1 MNRLFK
7 ILGLMWLLTG
17 LMFSLAAY
25 EVIVLGDLHYDAP
38 EFHERE
44 ASGSESSGGKTTYK
58 IKGWQP
64 EQTPA
69 MLDAAA
75 ERMAPDT
82 AFVVQLGDLV
92 EGYAGNADVGYKR
105 FAPAVAELKR
115 RFPLPLYLV
124 KGNNDAAL
132 NGGQAFDDIMLP
144 IMSEE
149 FKPDKPLET
158 RADHTLMHE
167 NDLYIFF
174 DGIKPDVEFVERSLA
189 EHPDARNVFFLTH
202 YPVLPALRNQFADDI
217 VLGRPD
223 RSDPRRKLLKLL
235 AGRNAIVLC
244 GHIHRTT
251 LTRYRDENGQIT
263 QLSSYSRVTAPEAE
277 FKLEIVPPAEIFG
290 AAAAIESCGKNDNF
304 AQVIADYDGKYEL
317 YELIMPGAGFNT
329 LRVEDAGVYVQIHSG
344 TNAEASATLS
354 LR

>member
-1 MNRLFK
+1 LFK
-7 ILGLMWLLTG
+7 TLGLTWLLTG
-17 LMFSLAAY
+17 LAFSPAAY

-38 EFHERE
+38 EFRE
-44 ASGSESSGGKTTYK
+44 QGAPGSEVSGGRAMSKV
-58 IKGWQP
+58 KGWQP

-75 ERMAPDT
+75 EQISPDT

-92 EGYAGNADVGYKR
+92 EGYSGNADVGYKR

-115 RFPLPLYLV
+115 RFPLPLYFV

-144 IMSEE
+144 VMSGE
-149 FKPDKPLET
+149 FKLDKPLET
-158 RADHTLMHE
+158 LANHALMHE

-174 DGIKPDVEFVERSLA
+174 DSIKPDVEFVERSLVA
-189 EHPDARNVFFLTH
+189 HPDARNVFFLTH

-223 RSDPRRKLLKLL
+223 RSGPRRKLLKLL

-244 GHIHRTT
+244 GHIHQTT
-251 LTRYRDENGQIT
+251 LTRYRDADGQIT
-263 QLSSYSRVTAPEAE
+263 QLSNYSRITTPEAE
-277 FKLEIVPPAEIFG
+277 FKLETVPSAEIFG
-290 AAAAIESCGKNDNF
+290 TAAVMESCGKNDNF
-304 AQVIADYDGKYEL
+304 AQVIADYNGKYEL
-317 YELIMPGAGFNT
+317 YELILPGAGFNI
-329 LRVEDAGVYVQIHSG
+329 LRVEASGAYVEIHSG
-344 TNAEASATLS
+344 PNAKASATLS